1 MDCRESGQLA
11 IQQEVRRL
19 IRQREP
25 PLGQRSQRSVGTW
38 LDPLCALGT
47 LEDSVHQAA
56 VDLSS
61 VDTVWQSVILSS
73 TPILKTP
80 YIDTMW
86 LNFVLNSDVVLML
99 V

>member
-47 LEDSVHQAA
+47 LKDSVHQAA
-56 VDLSS
+56 VDLNS
-61 VDTVWQSVILSS
+61 VVTLCQGVTLSS
-73 TPILKTP
+73 QYYTNLKDF
-80 YIDTMW
+80 IH
-86 LNFVLNSDVVLML
+86 
-99 V
+99 